1 VAEWNDPPA
10 ARLRLMAAGPPPLT
24 LVYRSGGEEHS
35 FVLSGGETVTVGRGL
50 ESRLILPDPSVSRR
64 HAELRPGDDGWTVV
78 DCGST
83 NGVGVN
89 GEAVKAA
96 PLGPGDRLR
105 LGSVEVEVR
114 GAPAGWQPP
123 PEADEADDL
132 LNATIVRRLE
142 DLPPGYLAG
151 AAPPRPGKRA
161 LLDAAYSNEVFRY
174 ITRLAGE
181 LLRTDARDQVL
192 RRVVD
197 VAFEALPV
205 DRGFVFLRS
214 GGADGVGEGELVCEL
229 AREGEEVAVR
239 PPAAAVPVSR
249 TMLRAVV
256 DRGVAL
262 VTPEAGDDLR
272 LAGAQSV
279 RLHGLRSALA
289 APLWSGERIVGALV
303 LDTPSRAGSFTEQD
317 LELATALAN
326 FAAVAIERIRHA
338 DRADRERRLRARLE
352 RYHSPSVVGEVLSG
366 DEGRG
371 LTRMKRAEVSVLFAD
386 LVGFT
391 PLAETAEP
399 EEVAALLSDY
409 FNAAVEA
416 IFAEGGTLD
425 KFIGDGVMAFFGA
438 PVAQP
443 DHARRAV
450 RAARAIQAAMA
461 RWNEERTASGVGP
474 LAVRV
479 AVHSGPVVVGE
490 VGSERRVDYTVL
502 GNTVNVAARLEEA
515 VAGPGE
521 VVVSEATVERL
532 GDGPEVAVEPLG
544 ELPLKGMRNRVVAYR
559 LLPIRRQDA
568 DGGVAGGSQ

>member
-1 VAEWNDPPA
+1 
-10 ARLRLMAAGPPPLT
+10 
-24 LVYRSGGEEHS
+24 
-35 FVLSGGETVTVGRGL
+35 
-50 ESRLILPDPSVSRR
+50 VSRR

-83 NGVGVN
+83 NGVAVN
-89 GEAVKAA
+89 GRAVETA
-96 PLGPGDRLR
+96 PLAAGDALR
-105 LGSVEVEVR
+105 LGSVEFVVR
-114 GAPAGWQPP
+114 AAPAGWA
-123 PEADEADDL
+123 EAGEEDAEAEL

-142 DLPPGYLAG
+142 DLPAGLLAGG
-151 AAPPRPGKRA
+151 AAPHPGKRA
-161 LLDAAYSNEVFRY
+161 QLDAAYSHEVFRY
-174 ITRLAGE
+174 LTRLAGE

-192 RRVVD
+192 SRVLD

-205 DRGFVFLRS
+205 DRGYVFLRAGS
-214 GGADGVGEGELVCEL
+214 REGAAGDETGAPGGELVCEL
-229 AREGEEVAVR
+229 ARDGERVEVR
-239 PPAAAVPVSR
+239 PAPETVPVSR

-256 DRGVAL
+256 ERGVAL
-262 VTPEAGDDLR
+262 VTPEAAVDQR
-272 LAGAQSV
+272 LAGAESV

-338 DRADRERRLRARLE
+338 DRADHERTLRARLE
-352 RYHSPSVVGEVLSG
+352 RYHSPGVVGEVLSG
-366 DEGRG
+366 GEGGG

-399 EEVAALLSDY
+399 EEVAALLGDY
-409 FNAAVEA
+409 FTGAVGA

-450 RAARAIQAAMA
+450 RAARGIQAALA
-461 RWNEERTASGVGP
+461 LWNAERSAAGRAP

-479 AVHSGPVVVGE
+479 AVNSGPVVVGE
-490 VGSERRVDYTVL
+490 VGSEQRVDYTVL
-502 GNTVNVAARLEEA
+502 GNTVNVAARLEES
-515 VAGPGE
+515 AGPGG
-521 VVVSEATVERL
+521 VVVSAATLERL
-532 GDGPEVAVEPLG
+532 GEEAGEAEALG
-544 ELPLKGMRNRVVAYR
+544 ELALKGLRNRVVAYR
-559 LLPIRRQDA
+559 LR
-568 DGGVAGGSQ
+568 

>member
-1 VAEWNDPPA
+1 MP
-10 ARLRLMAAGPPPLT
+10 AGPPPLT
-24 LVYRSGGEEHS
+24 LAYRSGGEEHA
-35 FVLSGGETVTVGRGL
+35 FVLAGTEPVTAGRGI
-50 ESRLILPDPSVSRR
+50 ENRLILPDPSVSRR

-83 NGVGVN
+83 NGVAVN
-89 GEAVKAA
+89 GRAVETA
-96 PLGPGDRLR
+96 PLAAGDALR
-105 LGSVEVEVR
+105 LGSVEFVVR
-114 GAPAGWQPP
+114 AAPAGWA
-123 PEADEADDL
+123 EAGEEDAEAEL

-142 DLPPGYLAG
+142 DLPAGLLAGG
-151 AAPPRPGKRA
+151 AAPHPGKRA
-161 LLDAAYSNEVFRY
+161 QLDAAYSNEVFRY
-174 ITRLAGE
+174 LTRLAGE

-192 RRVVD
+192 SRVLD

-205 DRGFVFLRS
+205 DRGYVFLRAGS
-214 GGADGVGEGELVCEL
+214 REGAAGDETGAPGGELVCEL
-229 AREGEEVAVR
+229 ARDGERVEVR
-239 PPAAAVPVSR
+239 PAPETVPVSR

-256 DRGVAL
+256 ERGVAL
-262 VTPEAGDDLR
+262 VTPEAAVDQR
-272 LAGAQSV
+272 LAGAESV

-338 DRADRERRLRARLE
+338 DRADHERTLRARLE
-352 RYHSPSVVGEVLSG
+352 RYHSPGVVGEVLSG
-366 DEGRG
+366 GEGGG

-399 EEVAALLSDY
+399 EEVAALLGDY
-409 FNAAVEA
+409 FTGAVGA

-450 RAARAIQAAMA
+450 RAARGIQAALA
-461 RWNEERTASGVGP
+461 LWNAERSAAGRAP

-479 AVHSGPVVVGE
+479 AVNSGPVVVGE
-490 VGSERRVDYTVL
+490 VGSEQRVDYTVL
-502 GNTVNVAARLEEA
+502 GNTVNVAARLEES
-515 VAGPGE
+515 AGPGG
-521 VVVSEATVERL
+521 VVVSAATLERL
-532 GDGPEVAVEPLG
+532 GEEAGEAEALG
-544 ELPLKGMRNRVVAYR
+544 ELALKGLRNRVVAYR
-559 LLPIRRQDA
+559 LR
-568 DGGVAGGSQ
+568 